1 MRILKIIMV
10 MSLLCTVVLSSFGC
24 ASESDATAA
33 PAHQAVTVERGN
45 LTIDITAVGNL
56 ALSRTDDLAF
66 DLFYGQSGAAGTK
79 GTVGEVLVE
88 EGDTVEEGQVLVT
101 VDKAEWDDEL
111 STLEDEVTEAERD
124 LTAAERNLITKQQGL
139 VQAMIN
145 LISARNALESAET
158 TYAWPEEIFAARQN
172 VWAAER
178 EVREAQ
184 AMLRGE
190 EAVYDS
196 QTGALKYYKQLKTAY
211 DLKYWTDKLAEAE
224 ETLRTYQVNLD
235 ALLAESAIDTS
246 VSEAEAKLTWYQG
259 QLNILLAQYDALT
272 QEREP
277 TGSEKTEWQER
288 IATMRMKIELAQ
300 EEIEDA
306 QNEQEEV
313 VTKKL
318 QVEQYELNLVVAQ
331 NAIEDAQTAIE
342 DARKDLSDAQEELY
356 EARSQSPEIRATF
369 DGFVTMVNVEGGD
382 EVLSGTV
389 AVQIADPNKFEAEV
403 LVSEMDILS
412 IKLGGEAR
420 VQVDAVQGLSL
431 PAKVTH
437 ISPTAT
443 ILSGVVNYTVK
454 VEIQS
459 LQPVQQEQQ
468 EASQGQ
474 QLPERLQQAVEEGR
488 FTREQ
493 AEEMMKRRQQEQG
506 GQQEQTSAMP
516 PEDFKLREGLTVT
529 VSILVDGRN
538 DVLLVPNKVI
548 TRRGKESYVQVL
560 KDGAIEERLIK
571 TGISDYQ
578 NTEIIEG
585 LSEGEEIIVS
595 QGTTTTTPATSQQ
608 RKGGIMPGMRILR

>member
-1 MRILKIIMV
+1 MRTLKIIMV
-10 MSLLCTVVLSSFGC
+10 TSLLGTLVLSSPGC
-24 ASESDATAA
+24 ASESGAA
-33 PAHQAVTVERGN
+33 PAAENQVVTVQRGN

-66 DLFYGQSGAAGTK
+66 DLFYGQSGASGTK

-88 EGDTVEEGQVLVT
+88 AGDSVKEGQVLVT

-111 STLEDEVTEAERD
+111 SELEDKVT
-124 LTAAERNLITKQQGL
+124 TAERNLTTAERNLATKQKGL
-139 VQAMIN
+139 VQAKIN
-145 LISARNALESAET
+145 LIDARTALEDAEA
-158 TYAWPEEIFAARQN
+158 TYVWPEEIFAARQN

-224 ETLRTYQVNLD
+224 EKLRTYQVNLD
-235 ALLAESAIDTS
+235 ALLAESAVDTS

-277 TGSEKTEWQER
+277 TGSEKAGWEER
-288 IATMRMKIELAQ
+288 IATMRMKIELVQ
-300 EEIEDA
+300 EELEDA

-313 VTKKL
+313 VTNKL
-318 QVEQYELNLVVAQ
+318 QVEQYELNLVEAQ

-443 ILSGVVNYTVK
+443 IQSGIVNYTVK

-459 LQPVQQEQQ
+459 LQPTQQENQ
-468 EASQGQ
+468 EVRQGQ
-474 QLPERLQQAVEEGR
+474 QLPERLRQAVEEGR
-488 FTREQ
+488 LTQEQ
-493 AEEMMKRRQQEQG
+493 AEEMMKQRQQGQG
-506 GQQEQTSAMP
+506 GQQEQTSAVP
-516 PEDFKLREGLTVT
+516 PKDIQLREGLTVT
-529 VSILVDGRN
+529 VSILIDERK

-560 KDGAIEERLIK
+560 KDGVIEEHLIK

-595 QGTTTTTPATSQQ
+595 QGATTTTPTTSQQ
-608 RKGGIMPGMRILR
+608 PRGGILPGMRILR